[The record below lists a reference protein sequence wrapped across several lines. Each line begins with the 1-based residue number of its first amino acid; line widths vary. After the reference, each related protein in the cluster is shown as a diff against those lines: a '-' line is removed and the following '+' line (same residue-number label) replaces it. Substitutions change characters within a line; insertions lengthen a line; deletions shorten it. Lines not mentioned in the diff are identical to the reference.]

1 MSQIDRS
8 SKENRKITYVHP
20 YAKHMSQGWKVFFG
34 HAIEAMREPRA
45 RPSKVSGTTL
55 ARYIMSMS
63 ECDAR
68 TVERYSDE

>member
-34 HAIEAMREPRA
+34 HAIEAMRKMAAAGE
-45 RPSKVSGTTL
+45 L
-55 ARYIMSMS
+55 
-63 ECDAR
+63 D
-68 TVERYSDE
+68 